1 MQDFDY
7 AIDEAD
13 VQVPCG
19 LTFAGM
25 TPRGCFAGGSALS
38 GPAADIGRQA
48 GRLKSLLTADHLGK
62 GTAVAWLSLQPGDGD
77 ISRADRCEPVS
88 IHAAL
93 PTQHIAKSS
102 SLQACATRA
111 ARIPPIRSPQAR
123 IAASASCE
131 LPREIRRKLS

>member
-77 ISRADRCEPVS
+77 ISAAMPVALGAGVLVQRFIKFVSHAFRLDDAAFEAFRGRLLAGAHVGLEVRARM
-88 IHAAL
+88 AADW
-93 PTQHIAKSS
+93 
-102 SLQACATRA
+102 
-111 ARIPPIRSPQAR
+111 
-123 IAASASCE
+123 
-131 LPREIRRKLS
+131 